1 MTIEH
6 HGTTAVITQDKT
18 SLIELLNKFSVLY
31 ERFKSE
37 DVIIHLIDTS
47 VGDIEDFSS
56 LASKHNSAKLSFV
69 VVNADLNQEHFENL
83 IIIPS
88 LQEAHDFIEMEVMQR
103 DLGL

>member
-1 MTIEH
+1 MTIEN

-18 SLIELLNKFSVLY
+18 SLIEFSKKFFVLY

-47 VGDIEDFSS
+47 VGSIEDFSS
-56 LASKHNSAKLSFV
+56 LVRKHTSAKRCFV
-69 VVNADLNQEHFENL
+69 IVNVDLNQEDFENL
-83 IIIPS
+83 IIIPT